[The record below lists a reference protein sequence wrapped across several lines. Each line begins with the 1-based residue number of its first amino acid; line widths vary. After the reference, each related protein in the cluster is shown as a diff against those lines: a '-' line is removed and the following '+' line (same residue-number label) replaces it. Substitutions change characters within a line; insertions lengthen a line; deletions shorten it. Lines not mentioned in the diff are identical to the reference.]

1 MQAPQVPGAA
11 ARARWWQQGS
21 FQCPSMAVPGCAN
34 WFAKSTVRRCS
45 VLSQLLCN
53 CSPLIHLPVLF
64 QKASSGL

>member
-1 MQAPQVPGAA
+1 MQAAHVPSAA

-21 FQCPSMAVPGCAN
+21 FQCPPMAVPGCAN
-34 WFAKSTVRRCS
+34 QFAKSIVRRCS

-53 CSPLIHLPVLF
+53 CSPFIHLPVLF